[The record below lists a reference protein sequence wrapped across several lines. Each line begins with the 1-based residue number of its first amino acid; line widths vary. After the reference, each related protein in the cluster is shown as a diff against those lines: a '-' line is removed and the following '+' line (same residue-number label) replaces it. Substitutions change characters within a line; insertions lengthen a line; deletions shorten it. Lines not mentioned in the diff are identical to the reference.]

1 MPPDRRAISSKEYEE
16 TLKRIKDV
24 MTARVV
30 LDDAG
35 EIQEVHVLAGA
46 GRPVKYIARDIESSL
61 IAAFG
66 APVDRRKI
74 SIAQLGGTE
83 VGRSENRVK
92 LEKIEIV
99 SSQDA
104 GQINVFLKMAG
115 TTVTGT
121 AKGVP
126 TPKGWLY
133 LAAEATISAIA
144 QFLPTDIA
152 FHVEDVS
159 ISFSRPNNIALVSVM
174 MFASGQQQLLTGSC
188 AVSHDDREAAVKAT
202 LDALN
207 RKFAQL
213 SATD

>member
-1 MPPDRRAISSKEYEE
+1 MSPERRVVAAKEYED

-35 EIQEVHVLAGA
+35 EIQEIHVLAGP

-66 APVDRRKI
+66 APIDRRKI
-74 SIAQLGGTE
+74 SIAQLGGADI
-83 VGRSENRVK
+83 GHQENRVR
-92 LEKIEIV
+92 LEKVEII
-99 SSQDA
+99 SGPDF
-104 GQINVFLKMAG
+104 GQINVYLKMGG
-115 TTVTGT
+115 TLVTGT
-121 AKGVP
+121 SKGVP

-133 LAAEATISAIA
+133 LAAEATISAIT
-144 QFLPTDIA
+144 QFLSPDIA
-152 FHVEDVS
+152 FHVEDVAVNV
-159 ISFSRPNNIALVSVM
+159 SRPSNIALVSVM

-188 AVSHDDREAAVKAT
+188 PISHDDREAVVKAT